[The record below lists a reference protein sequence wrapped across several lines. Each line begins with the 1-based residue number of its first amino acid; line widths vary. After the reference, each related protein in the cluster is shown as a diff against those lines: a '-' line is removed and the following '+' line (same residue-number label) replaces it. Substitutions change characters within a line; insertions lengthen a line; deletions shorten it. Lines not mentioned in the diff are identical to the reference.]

1 MPRSIKKRIKK
12 EVVEVK
18 VDEDRLEYIRYLG
31 EDFMGAVGGGD
42 SHSAGTHRKSKLD

>member
-31 EDFMGAVGGGD
+31 RVAQAQKQPKPMRI
-42 SHSAGTHRKSKLD
+42 SPKSSSPRS